1 MRQEG
6 GRIELWRWHQAPLMA
21 FLSFAKLGIWN
32 GNEVKLVLFQSKT
45 GKHWFAAIA
54 FTPLGVQPG
63 TLDMPILS
71 TSRRYKRLQVYSS
84 GLKMMYTQKPGVKKL
99 ISSSHSSWRWCLE
112 GWTVLRILP
121 PFSRSRIPA
130 YPNEGHT
137 NPILSD
143 NDETVLNVTFPFA
156 KHFAPDT
163 LT

>member
-1 MRQEG
+1 
-6 GRIELWRWHQAPLMA
+6 MA
-21 FLSFAKLGIWN
+21 FSSFAKLGIWN
-32 GNEVKLVLFQSKT
+32 GNEVTFVLFRSKT

-54 FTPLGVQPG
+54 FTPFGVQPG
-63 TLDMPILS
+63 TLNTPILS
-71 TSRRYKRLQVYSS
+71 TFCRYKRLQVYPS
-84 GLKMMYTQKPGVKKL
+84 GLKTTYTQKPRVKKL
-99 ISSSHSSWRWCLE
+99 ISSSHSCWQWCLE
-112 GWTVLRILP
+112 GWTKLRILP

-143 NDETVLNVTFPFA
+143 NNETVLNVTFPFA